1 MTGPILTLNIQQEHH
16 VVAARRRAR
25 QIAELLGFDAQDQIR
40 IATAVSEIARN
51 ALKYGGGGKADFS
64 AVGGSQVPALEVKIS
79 DRGPGIAD
87 LQNVLNGRYHSPTGM
102 GIGIIGARR
111 LMDDFEITSAAGGT
125 TVRMRKNLPLK
136 GTALTA
142 AALAKI
148 SEELARR
155 KSEDVYEELQWQNQE
170 LLRTLDELTQR
181 QEELKHLNFELE
193 DTNRGVMALYSELDE
208 KAVHLRQSDETKSRF
223 LSHMSHEFRT
233 PLNSILGLTRLLL
246 NRADGELT
254 AHQEK
259 QVTFIRNSAQEL
271 FELVNDLLDLA
282 KVEAGRISVRVT
294 AFTAAELFGALR
306 GMFRPLER
314 EGLDLVFEEPKDIPD
329 LKTDQNKVA
338 QVLRNFISNALK
350 FTESGEVRV
359 SARLHPDGT
368 AAVFC
373 VRDTGIGI
381 ALKDQETIFQEFT
394 QLPSPLQNR
403 ATGTGLG
410 LPLSRKLAELLGG
423 EVYVT
428 SEVGKG
434 SEFFAI
440 VPLVYRSTVST
451 VENRRLLIIDDE
463 EVSRYLLRRH
473 LGGRFQLLEASSGT
487 QGLQQARQHKPDL
500 IFLDLI
506 MPEISGFSVLDQ
518 LKNDPDT
525 RDIPVVIFTS
535 KILTADEL
543 DRLQKKSAGILNK
556 GELSTESVSAAIAA
570 AVNANQADIY
580 ATTDHS

>member
-1 MTGPILTLNIQQEHH
+1 MTGPILTLTIQQEHH

-51 ALKYGGGGKADFS
+51 ALKYGGGGKVDFA
-64 AVGGSQVPALEVKIS
+64 AVGGAHAHALEVKIS
-79 DRGPGIAD
+79 DRGPGVAD
-87 LQNVLNGRYHSPTGM
+87 LQAVLDGRYHSPTGM

-111 LMDDFEITSAAGGT
+111 LMEDFEITSAAGGT
-125 TVRMRKNLPLK
+125 TVRMRKSIPVK
-136 GTALTA
+136 GAALTPA
-142 AALAKI
+142 TLARI
-148 SEELARR
+148 SEELARP
-155 KSEDVYEELQWQNQE
+155 KSEDVYEELQRQNQE
-170 LLRTLDELTQR
+170 SLRTLDELTQR
-181 QEELKHLNFELE
+181 QEELKHLNSELE

-208 KAVHLRQSDETKSRF
+208 KAVHLRQADETKSRF

-246 NRADGELT
+246 NRTDGDLT

-294 AFTAAELFGALR
+294 SFTASDLFGALR

-314 EGLDLVFEEPKDIPD
+314 EGLDLVFDEPKGIPD

-338 QVLRNFISNALK
+338 QILRNFISNALK
-350 FTESGEVRV
+350 FTEGGEVRV
-359 SARLHPDGT
+359 SARLHPDGN
-368 AAVFC
+368 AAVFS
-373 VRDTGIGI
+373 VHDTGIGI
-381 ALKDQETIFQEFT
+381 AFKDQETIFQEFT
-394 QLPSPLQNR
+394 QLPGPLQNR
-403 ATGTGLG
+403 STGTGLG

-423 EVYVT
+423 SVQV
-428 SEVGKG
+428 SSQVGSG
-434 SEFFAI
+434 SEFVAI
-440 VPLVYRSTVST
+440 VPLVYQSAVFP
-451 VENRRLLIIDDE
+451 VESGQIMIIDDE

-473 LGGRFQLLEASSGT
+473 LGGRFSLLEASSGA
-487 QGLQQARQHKPDL
+487 QGLLQAKRDKPDV
-500 IFLDLI
+500 IFLDLM
-506 MPEISGFSVLDQ
+506 MPEMNGFSVLDQ

-525 RDIPVVIFTS
+525 GNIPVVIFTS
-535 KILTADEL
+535 KILSAEEL
-543 DRLQKKSAGILNK
+543 DGLRKKSAGILSK
-556 GELSTESVSAAIAA
+556 RDLSTESVAAAIEAA
-570 AVNANQADIY
+570 LNSNPENLY

>member
-1 MTGPILTLNIQQEHH
+1 MIGPILTLTIQQEHH

-51 ALKYGGGGKADFS
+51 ALKYGGGGKAEFS
-64 AVGGSQVPALEVKIS
+64 ALSRSALQALEVKIS
-79 DRGPGIAD
+79 DRGPGVAD
-87 LQNVLNGRYHSPTGM
+87 LQNVLDGRYHSPTGM

-111 LMDDFEITSAAGGT
+111 LMDDFEISSAAGGT
-125 TVRMRKNLPLK
+125 TVRMRKGLPAK
-136 GTALTA
+136 GQALTP

-148 SEELARR
+148 SAELARP
-155 KSEDVYEELQWQNQE
+155 KSEDVYEELQRQNQE
-170 LLRTLDELTQR
+170 LLRTLDELNRR
-181 QEELKHLNFELE
+181 QEELKHLNCELE

-208 KAVHLRQSDETKSRF
+208 KAVHLRQADETKSRF

-294 AFTAAELFGALR
+294 SFTAAELFGALR

-314 EGLDLVFEEPKDIPD
+314 EGMDLVFEEPKGIPD

-338 QVLRNFISNALK
+338 QILRNFISNALK
-350 FTESGEVRV
+350 FTEHGEVRV
-359 SARLHPDGT
+359 SARLNPDGN
-368 AAVFC
+368 AAVFS

-381 ALKDQETIFQEFT
+381 AIKDQEIIFQEFT

-403 ATGTGLG
+403 VTGTGLG

-423 EVYVT
+423 TVHVR
-428 SEVGKG
+428 SVVGTG
-434 SEFFAI
+434 SEFIAV
-440 VPLVYRSTVST
+440 VPLIYQSTVSP
-451 VENRRLLIIDDE
+451 VEGRRILVIDDE

-473 LGGRFQLLEASSGT
+473 LDARFSLIEAASGL
-487 QGLQQARQHKPDL
+487 QGLPQAKEHKPDV

-506 MPEISGFSVLDQ
+506 MPDVSGFSILEQ

-525 RDIPVVIFTS
+525 CDIPVVIFTS
-535 KILTADEL
+535 KILSAEEIDL
-543 DRLQKKSAGILNK
+543 LQTKSAGILNK
-556 GELSTESVSAAIAA
+556 RELSPESLAAAIEAA
-570 AVNANQADIY
+570 LNPNKSVY